1 MPTYEYTCEKCGEP
15 FERFMSMS
23 HSDDPQT
30 CEACGGPGKKTISMP
45 SFILKGDD
53 WTSKNLRVAGQMAE
67 KNKRLDQK
75 QNERK
80 REAPGMRLAPNV
92 DGERVGSW
100 SEAQKLA
107 ASKGKDTESYVPKI
121 REEIAK

>member
-1 MPTYEYTCEKCGEP
+1 MPNVI
-15 FERFMSMS
+15 F
-23 HSDDPQT
+23 
-30 CEACGGPGKKTISMP
+30 
-45 SFILKGDD
+45 KGDG
-53 WTSKNLRVAGQMAE
+53 WVSKNLRVAGQMAD

-80 REAPGMRLAPNV
+80 REAPGVKLAPNV

-100 SEAQKLA
+100 SEAKKLA
-107 ASKGKDTESYVPKI
+107 ESQGKDGSTYNAKI